1 MTQEQWIV
9 YLYSVWPNG
18 GFMLLYI
25 LAFCA
30 LGIYYGILADNRSLY
45 NSNNPDSCWYKGNAP
60 KVKHSK
66 LFKITPVILILLI
79 VLSNFVPDKK
89 EFLMLVATPY
99 LVDGSKSLI
108 NSEKA
113 SKFSEIIDLSLDKAL
128 SELKP
133 KEQGK

>member
-9 YLYSVWPNG
+9 YLYSIWPDG
-18 GFMLLYI
+18 GFILLYF

-30 LGIYYGILADNRSLY
+30 LGIYYGISVNAHSLY
-45 NSNNPDSCWYKGNAP
+45 DSSNPNSEWYKGNAP
-60 KVKHSK
+60 TIKYSK
-66 LFKITPVILILLI
+66 FFKITPVILILLI
-79 VLSNFVPDKK
+79 ILSNFVPNKK
-89 EFLMLVATPY
+89 GFLMLVATPY

-108 NSEKA
+108 DSEKA

-128 SELKP
+128 NELKP